1 MRTIPFG
8 DLLEWMIKEYK
19 EEGKVFGLQKNKF
32 YISKDKARMGTA
44 FGVSLGSGSGPA
56 AGPHTQLAQNI
67 LTSYLA
73 GGRFIE
79 LKTVQKL
86 DGEFMRE
93 AIAKPC
99 INAEDEGYNV
109 EWSTELKVE
118 EAQREYIKAWILCHV
133 AMKEFGI
140 SDERDFAFNMSVGY
154 DLEGIK
160 TEKIDS
166 FIEGL
171 KDAKKVPFFRECLET
186 LREKE
191 GLFSSFTASDI
202 DSISPK
208 VCTTLALSTLHG
220 CPALEIERIATY
232 LLEEKGINLFI
243 KCNPTLLGYEYAR
256 ELLDSLGYGYLSFDD
271 HHFREDLQFDE
282 AVAML
287 KRLKEKAEAKGLI
300 CGVKLTNTFPVRAE
314 KKELPGEEMYMSG
327 RSLLPLSISVAR
339 KLGKAFEGRLP
350 MAFSGGADALNMKEL
365 LDTGIQPVTVCTT
378 LLKPGGYARLSQIA
392 STTAKKLEGTYRDID
407 LLKLEALSDTVLKD
421 ERIRKD
427 FREGTKSRKTGSKLP
442 VFDCF
447 KAPCKGGENHT
458 YTSEEKTPR
467 IIEGCPLEQNIPE
480 YLKLA
485 GRGDFS
491 KAFSVIVKDNPSPS
505 ILGNLCS
512 HPCQS
517 HCTRVDYD
525 KTLQIRSMKKLV
537 SDNAQE
543 SFIESLAASALKSEK
558 KALVIGAGPAGM
570 SAALFLQ
577 RNGMKTVVLE
587 KEEKAYGQVRYL
599 IPDFRIADEVIDRD
613 FALAEKLGVEFR
625 FGCGEK
631 HDLEALSK
639 EYDYVVVATGPVLH
653 AEGKGELEGRTVL
666 QASEILKAAKAGKLD
681 VSGTVLVAGSGFQ
694 AIDAARVL
702 KREEKVKS
710 VAILGTYGEMAD
722 WVPFDEKAL
731 LSEEGIRVVNSL
743 EEAGSFD
750 VLVNGDSFQARYEG
764 KPEQGNIF
772 YAGECRTGSGAMV
785 SASADGKAA
794 AREILGREG
803 IEDDFKEFRLEMKPM
818 DIYIAKGAL
827 RKSLSSKEEGSRCLR
842 CNDIC
847 EICTEVCPNRANVA
861 IDAEGFSNLH
871 QIVHLD
877 GMCNECGNCTFFCPH
892 SGEPYRDKFT
902 VFWTEEDFLDSMN
915 TGILKNGNTIKYRDT
930 EGNVKEFEGRPVGLE
945 PKVMSIISSLL
956 DKYPHYLLDMDGR

>member
-1 MRTIPFG
+1 MGDRMRTIPFG
-8 DLLEWMIKEYK
+8 DLLEWMMKEYR

-32 YISKDKARMGTA
+32 YISKDKGRMGTA
-44 FGVSLGSGSGPA
+44 FGVSLGSGTGPA

-67 LTSYLA
+67 LTAYLA

-118 EAQREYIKAWILCHV
+118 EAQREYIKAWLLCHV

-154 DLEGIK
+154 DLDGIK

-171 KDAKKVPFFRECLET
+171 KDARKVPFFSECLET

-191 GLFSSFTASDI
+191 GLFESFKESDI
-202 DSISPK
+202 DGISPV

-220 CPALEIERIATY
+220 CPAQEIERIATY

-256 ELLDSLGYGYLSFDD
+256 DILDSLGYGYLSFDE
-271 HHFREDLQFDE
+271 HHFKEDLQFDE

-287 KRLKEKAEAKGLI
+287 KRLMEKAEAKGLI
-300 CGVKLTNTFPVRAE
+300 CGVKLTNTFPVRIE
-314 KKELPGEEMYMSG
+314 RKELPGEEMYMSG
-327 RSLLPLSISVAR
+327 RSLLPLSIGVAR
-339 KLGKAFEGRLP
+339 KLGKAFEGSLP

-365 LDTGIQPVTVCTT
+365 LDAGIQPVTVCTT
-378 LLKPGGYARLSQIA
+378 LLKPGGYARLNQIA
-392 STTAKKLEGTYRDID
+392 ATTAKKLEGTYKGID
-407 LLKLEALSDTVLKD
+407 PLKLEALSDTVLKD
-421 ERIRKD
+421 ERLRKD
-427 FREGTKSRKTGSKLP
+427 FREGTLSRKTGSKLP

-447 KAPCKGGENHT
+447 KAPCKGGGD
-458 YTSEEKTPR
+458 TPNKDG
-467 IIEGCPLEQNIPE
+467 GCPLEQNIPE

-485 GRGDFS
+485 GRGDFG
-491 KAFSVIVKDNPSPS
+491 KAFSVIFKDNPSPS

-543 SFIESLAASALKSEK
+543 SFIEGLGAAAPRSGK

-570 SAALFLQ
+570 SCALFLQ
-577 RNGMKTVVLE
+577 RNGIRTVVFE

-599 IPDFRIADEVIDRD
+599 IPGFRISDDAIDRD
-613 FALAEKLGVEFR
+613 FSLAEKLGVEFR
-625 FGCGEK
+625 FNCGEN
-631 HDLEALSK
+631 HDLKELST
-639 EYDYVVVATGPVLH
+639 EYDYVVVATGPVLR
-653 AEGKGELEGRTVL
+653 AEGKGELEGRKTS
-666 QASEILKAAKAGKLD
+666 QASEILRAAKAGTLKAE
-681 VSGTVLVAGSGFQ
+681 GRVLVAGNGFQ
-694 AIDAARVL
+694 ALDAARVL
-702 KREEKVKS
+702 KREEKVTS
-710 VAILGTYGEMAD
+710 VAILGSYGENAD
-722 WVPFDEKAL
+722 WVPFDEKAQ
-731 LSEEGIRVVNSL
+731 LSLEGIGFVDTI
-743 EEAGSFD
+743 EEAGSID
-750 VLVNGDSFQARYEG
+750 LIVNGDSFPARYAG
-764 KPEQGNIF
+764 KPEQNNVF
-772 YAGECRTGSGAMV
+772 YVGECRTGSGAMV
-785 SASADGKAA
+785 NASADGKAC
-794 AREILGREG
+794 AREILRREG
-803 IEDDFKEFRLEMKPM
+803 IEDDMKEFRLELKPM

-827 RKSLSSKEEGSRCLR
+827 RKSLGSKEEGNRCLR
-842 CNDIC
+842 CHDIC

-861 IDAEGFSNLH
+861 IEAEGFGNLH
-871 QIVHLD
+871 QIVHID

-902 VFWTEEDFLDSMN
+902 VFWTKEDFMDSKN
-915 TGILKNGNTIKYRDT
+915 TGILKAGSTIIYRDT
-930 EGNVKEFEGRPVGLE
+930 EGDVLTFEGRPVGLE